1 MIEFKHILCPV
12 DFSDASKPS
21 LAAAAALARWYGA
34 RLTLIHV
41 VPTFDAMPVYGN
53 SGEAFQLVQPMSRE
67 EVVSEIRR
75 QMDVG
80 AVAPDAAVVARA
92 GDTSAVIVH
101 EAATSGAD
109 LIVMGTHGRRGFRR
123 LLLGSVTESVLHHA
137 QCPVLTVPPRADA
150 PVTGPVTFKRILCAM
165 DFSPAAQEALDVALN
180 LGRQADG
187 AVTVLHAIEWLTEED
202 PKSTA
207 HFDVP
212 EFRRHM
218 AADSQRQLEALT
230 EGESRTWCEIHHV
243 VVFGRAHRQILEAA
257 TNDATELIVMGAQG
271 RGGVGLALFGSTTH
285 EVVRG
290 AACPVLTV
298 RAPQP

>member
-12 DFSDASKPS
+12 DFSDASVPS
-21 LAAAAALARWYGA
+21 LATAAAFARWYGA

-53 SGEAFQLVQPMSRE
+53 SGEAFQLVQPMSQE
-67 EVVSEIRR
+67 EVVSEIQRR
-75 QMDVG
+75 LEVR
-80 AVAPDAAVVARA
+80 AVAPDAKILARA
-92 GDTSAVIVH
+92 GDTSTVIVD
-101 EAATSGAD
+101 EAAAGGAD

-123 LLLGSVTESVLHHA
+123 LLLGSVTEAVLHAA
-137 QCPVLTVPPRADA
+137 QCPVLTVPPRAD
-150 PVTGPVTFKRILCAM
+150 PLETGPVTFKRILCAM
-165 DFSPAAQEALDVALN
+165 DFSPAAREALDVALD

-187 AVTVLHAIEWLTEED
+187 VVTVLHAIEWLTEED

-257 TNDATELIVMGAQG
+257 QNDSTELIVMGAQG

-290 AACPVLTV
+290 ATCPVLTV
-298 RAPQP
+298 RAPRS